1 MSIPASTP
9 VLIVGAGP
17 SGLIAALQLATNNVP
32 CLLVERNE
40 TTTKWP
46 KMDVTNCRSMEIFRR
61 LGIAEGIRDVGV
73 PGHYSHDVIL
83 STGLSEGG
91 EVISEWKLRSPDT
104 WRAEIRAQ
112 NDGSMPREPWQRCSQ
127 AVLEA
132 WLKPQ
137 IQANPSITS
146 VFGCKFESLV
156 ETEDGVE
163 SKLVTTDDGKEHIV
177 RSQFVIGCDGA
188 GSRVRRNVG
197 IELQGGPVPGA
208 MYLVHFKSHDLARLR
223 VQGQFW
229 HIFTTLG
236 DIIISQNEKD
246 TWTLH
251 HSIPLGTDIS
261 TLDPREAVYTA
272 LGGETNIPYPIEIDE
287 ILVTSAWRPNIC
299 IAERYASNLKRV
311 FLAGDSAHQNI
322 PTGGYGMNT
331 AVGDSFDIGWKLAAV
346 VHGHGGAHLLESY
359 ERERRPVAVR
369 NIERSGVHWSVH
381 SAYKDWCAA
390 QPGVV
395 LERSERGAA
404 LRAKIAEWFSSHDAE
419 NLDIGLEMGYRYTS
433 SNVVV
438 IDEPREEEPP
448 FYEREYVPTT
458 WPGARVPHVFL
469 RDGVTSTH
477 DLLGTGPEYTLVDF
491 TSTGSYIESFAHEA
505 KTLKI
510 PFKPVHLPDEDHVR
524 RIWERDAVL
533 VRPDDHVAWRS
544 SLSDKGLKAREIL
557 QVAVGQRAVER
568 SETPAESEQVQPTAF
583 SSTIGNVSMDDVEM
597 RAKFQL

>member
-1 MSIPASTP
+1 
-9 VLIVGAGP
+9 
-17 SGLIAALQLATNNVP
+17 
-32 CLLVERNE
+32 
-40 TTTKWP
+40 
-46 KMDVTNCRSMEIFRR
+46 MDVTNCRSMEIFRR
-61 LGIAEGIRDVGV
+61 LGIANGIREAPMFPSDVLFYKSGNSSAHKY
-73 PGHYSHDVIL
+73 PL
-83 STGLSEGG
+83 Q
-91 EVISEWKLRSPDT
+91 KLRSPDA
-104 WRAEIRAQ
+104 WRSDIQTQ
-112 NDGSMPREPWQRCSQ
+112 NDGTMPREPWQRCSQ

-137 IQANPSITS
+137 IQANPLITS
-146 VFGCKFESLV
+146 VFGCKFDSLV

-163 SKLVTTDDGKEHIV
+163 SKLVTIDDGKEHIV
-177 RSQFVIGCDGA
+177 RSQFVMGCDGA

-223 VQGQFW
+223 AQGQFW

-251 HSIPLGTDIS
+251 HSIPLGTDIL

-272 LGGETNIPYPIEIDE
+272 LGGETNIPYTIEIDE

-299 IAERYASNLKRV
+299 IAEHYASDLKRV

-322 PTGGYGMNT
+322 PTGG
-331 AVGDSFDIGWKLAAV
+331 FDIGWKLAAV
-346 VHGHGGAHLLESY
+346 VHGHGGTHLLDSY

-395 LERSERGAA
+395 LERSERGEA

-433 SNVVV
+433 SDVVV
-438 IDEPREEEPP
+438 LDEPREEEPP

-469 RDGVTSTH
+469 KDGVTSTH

-491 TSTGSYIESFAHEA
+491 TPTGSYIESFAQEA
-505 KTLKI
+505 KKLAI
-510 PFKPVHLPDEDHVR
+510 PFKTTHLPDEDHVR
-524 RIWERDAVL
+524 QVWERDAVL

-544 SLSDKGLKAREIL
+544 SLSDKRLDVEKIL
-557 QVAVGQRAVER
+557 QIALGQNAVEKPEAR
-568 SETPAESEQVQPTAF
+568 DEGEGGQPTAF